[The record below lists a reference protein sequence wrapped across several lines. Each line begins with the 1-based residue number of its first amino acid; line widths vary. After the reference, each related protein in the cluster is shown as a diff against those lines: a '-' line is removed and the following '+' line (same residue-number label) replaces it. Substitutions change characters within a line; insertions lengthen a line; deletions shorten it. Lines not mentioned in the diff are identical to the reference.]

1 MMKRHTFIACAAIS
15 ILALGI
21 FFLGCE
27 DQSENI
33 PTSPETIESFMAQG
47 WAYYAADDFVSAR
60 ESFQEANQRN
70 VLYLPAYNGLGWCSV
85 RMTDFSDAAVQFSF
99 IITLADPA
107 TEADLLA
114 DAYAGLC
121 LSATIERSV
130 LEISGEATQDE
141 LNALAQESI
150 DMAQVVFDLFPA
162 DDYAPADH
170 DPGFGS
176 AALHL
181 FNAQNYFYLQEFGN
195 CEAELTVVDTA
206 FVDDQLAIYGTAEL
220 NEVITN
226 IMVVVDLD
234 TLWFL
239 YPANLGIHHY
249 TDIVPPDTLWSLDY
263 SVMYDENRIQILP
276 GEGVELQGGL
286 DFIVSYVYIDD
297 FATYLFELINQIE
310 NLIEF

>member
-1 MMKRHTFIACAAIS
+1 MKRHTITTYAAVS
-15 ILALGI
+15 ILTLGI

-33 PTSPETIESFMAQG
+33 PTSPQTIEFFMTQG
-47 WAYYAADDFVSAR
+47 WASYAADDFIAAR

-70 VLYLPAYNGLGWCSV
+70 AFYLPAYNGLGWCSV

-99 IITLADPA
+99 ITTAADPA
-107 TEADLLA
+107 TQADLLA

-141 LNALAQESI
+141 LNELAQESI
-150 DMAQVVFDLFPA
+150 DMARMVFDLFPA

-170 DPGFGS
+170 DPDFGS
-176 AALHL
+176 LTLHL
-181 FNAQNYFYLQEFGN
+181 FNAQNYFYLQEFGS

-206 FVDDQLAIYGTAEL
+206 FVDDQLAIYGTDVQ
-220 NEVITN
+220 NEVIAD

-249 TDIVPPDTLWSLDY
+249 TDIVPPDTLWDLDY
-263 SVMYDENRIQILP
+263 AVLYEENRIQILP
-276 GEGVELQGGL
+276 GEVVELEEDL

-297 FATYLFELINQIE
+297 FATYLFVLINQIE